1 MIVIAPLYG
10 TDIEWR
16 EDTWLIEDVIG
27 YLLDYT
33 ERALEV
39 RPGDAAI
46 RAVRALGL
54 ALESPDDLSRSH
66 EAMRRAH
73 ERKTGSRRVKR

>member
-16 EDTWLIEDVIG
+16 DRLPARLHG
-27 YLLDYT
+27 A
-33 ERALEV
+33 RAGSAA
-39 RPGDAAI
+39 RRRGDP
-46 RAVRALGL
+46 RLRALGL
-54 ALESPDDLSRSH
+54 ALESPDDLSRAH

-73 ERKTGSRRVKR
+73 ERKTGSQRVKR